1 MNIPAEASV
10 VDEARGQQQDGRTM
24 PGQSLIALVDYC
36 QGFQRASEPWPPLPL
51 ADDSTISWWRQ
62 LIEAA
67 PGGVVQGVKLLE
79 ALQPAL
85 PQLRLPQVPGISR
98 SDLYRRL
105 VLRGQQA
112 NPAERSAAGPE
123 PLWQEVE
130 SLQLWL
136 APHAC
141 GAMPVLHTP
150 NGCDFLLLVRAL
162 AHRGEPVALADG
174 VHAQAV
180 SGLIHWGLIHQ
191 FGPKS
196 RAKLILLHQ
205 APYGSVDASE
215 VPGCPGEARW
225 LELSTALRLEHE
237 LTHLATKR
245 LLGEMRLNLLDELIA
260 DCMGM
265 VAALGFFDSR
275 LFGRCLGLDSSGE
288 TQAGGRWRT
297 YVADLETRDAD
308 RAIRLLMERAHE
320 LAERLEAAPDLLQP
334 EFTMTRLHW
343 LCQQRLDGVI
353 SAWSAPSVH

>member
-1 MNIPAEASV
+1 M
-10 VDEARGQQQDGRTM
+10 VDESQGRRQDGRTK
-24 PGQSLIALVDYC
+24 PGPSLLALADYC
-36 QGFQRASEPWPPLPL
+36 QGFQQASETWPPLPL

-67 PGGVVQGVKLLE
+67 PGGVVQGVELLE
-79 ALQPAL
+79 ALQSVL
-85 PQLRLPQVPGISR
+85 PQLRLPQVPDISR

-105 VLRGQQA
+105 VLRGEQA
-112 NPAERSAAGPE
+112 NPAELAAAGPE
-123 PLWQEVE
+123 PLWQEIG

-136 APHAC
+136 APHPC
-141 GAMPVLHTP
+141 GAMPVLHTT
-150 NGCDFLLLVRAL
+150 NGADFLLLVRAL

-180 SGLIHWGLIHQ
+180 SGLIHWGLISQ

-196 RAKLILLHQ
+196 RARLILLHQ

-225 LELSTALRLEHE
+225 LEASTTLRLEHE

-265 VAALGFFDSR
+265 VEALGLFDAR
-275 LFGRCLGLDSSGE
+275 LFGRCLGLDPNGKP
-288 TQAGGRWRT
+288 QASGRWSS
-297 YVADLETRDAD
+297 YVSHLSAHDAQKALTLTLQRARELE
-308 RAIRLLMERAHE
+308 ILLAKQP
-320 LAERLEAAPDLLQP
+320 LLLLPDHS
-334 EFTMTRLHW
+334 MDRLHW
-343 LCQQRLDGVI
+343 LCQQRLDRPI
-353 SAWSAPSVH
+353 SDLSSSQPSR